1 VKSPRSHASTLENL
15 STTAAHGRPARVRRR
30 GADRGSGLRWGA
42 LGPVATACTCS
53 CKEEKLLGMKVG
65 SQKRKTRRA
74 ALTPNRG
81 GAEKHHGQA
90 VVRVQRRGLGLGCWG
105 ALGHD
110 TVARPPAKKP
120 HSAKSA
126 HRSPRHGARRA
137 HGTAACRGVALG
149 STRPKAKCF
158 GAHRLTRHGGK
169 GSLRCEVTT
178 WMARFDTPFMG
189 KWRRTGS
196 RRLDG
201 ALICRGQGRQAARE
215 ERGND
220 AHDRAVVLSLPA

>member
-110 TVARPPAKKP
+110 TVARPLAKKP
-120 HSAKSA
+120 HSVKAGSQESEARCTQGAWHGGVPRCGPRLDETQSKMFWSA
-126 HRSPRHGARRA
+126 QTNSARRQ
-137 HGTAACRGVALG
+137 GVA
-149 STRPKAKCF
+149 
-158 GAHRLTRHGGK
+158 
-169 GSLRCEVTT
+169 
-178 WMARFDTPFMG
+178 
-189 KWRRTGS
+189 
-196 RRLDG
+196 
-201 ALICRGQGRQAARE
+201 
-215 ERGND
+215 
-220 AHDRAVVLSLPA
+220 AV